1 LNITLDS
8 SAEEIQKHLKEYYS
22 LRCKFIFIEKKPIPS
37 KNAIFPFLI
46 NGDTILNE
54 LSSILPFLGLKIDFL
69 NSEGQS
75 VPMNLSLDESKDYKF
90 IVDEEYEFNQLIKSL
105 DAILTT
111 NDYSDIEW
119 IKRIIIRSIE
129 KANSPKKLE
138 IVQEKIEI
146 IYSINEKFMK
156 SDYDEVFQFLKKK
169 TLKN

>member
-8 SAEEIQKHLKEYYS
+8 TAEEIQKHLKECYS
-22 LRCKFIFIEKKPIPS
+22 LRCKFTFVEKKPIPS
-37 KNAIFPFLI
+37 KNSIFPFLI

-54 LSSILPFLGLKIDFL
+54 LSTILPFLGLKIDFL

-129 KANSPKKLE
+129 KANSQEKLK
-138 IVQEKIEI
+138 IIKEKIEI
-146 IYSINEKFMK
+146 IYAKNDKFMK
-156 SDYDEVFQFLKKK
+156 SDYDAVFQFLKRE
-169 TLKN
+169 LL

>member
-1 LNITLDS
+1 MNITLDS
-8 SAEEIQKHLKEYYS
+8 SAEDIQKHLKEYYS
-22 LRCKFIFIEKKPIPS
+22 LGCKITFVEKKNIPT
-37 KNAIFPFLI
+37 KNSIFPFQV
-46 NGDTILNE
+46 NGNTTLSE

-75 VPMNLSLDESKDYKF
+75 VPMNLSLNESKNYEF

-105 DAILTT
+105 DGILAS

-138 IVQEKIEI
+138 IIQEKIEI
-146 IYSINEKFMK
+146 IYAENDKFMK
-156 SDYDEVFQFLKKK
+156 SDYDAVSQFLKRK
-169 TLKN
+169 LL

>member
-1 LNITLDS
+1 
-8 SAEEIQKHLKEYYS
+8 
-22 LRCKFIFIEKKPIPS
+22 
-37 KNAIFPFLI
+37 
-46 NGDTILNE
+46 
-54 LSSILPFLGLKIDFL
+54 
-69 NSEGQS
+69 
-75 VPMNLSLDESKDYKF
+75 LDESKDYKF

-119 IKRIIIRSIE
+119 IKRIVIRSIE
-129 KANSPKKLE
+129 KANTPKKLE